1 MIRSD
6 LMNEILKK
14 YPVPVVGLMLGLAAA
29 GNLIQSYGELYRSIL
44 GIISAILFILMVV
57 KIVKY
62 PKDIAESLEN
72 PVVASVFPAFSMC
85 IMLLSTYFKPY
96 AVSLAFTMW
105 IIGVILHI
113 TLILW
118 FTKKFVFNFKI
129 KQVFPSWFIVYVG
142 IAVASVTGATF
153 QMTSVAQVAFWFGF
167 VTYLILLPIVIY
179 RVVKVKEMPEQTLP
193 TLAIFSAPASL
204 LLAGYMNSFKTK
216 NMSMTYFLM
225 ILSIIMYAAVIIML
239 FKLLRLKFYLSYSGF
254 TFPLIISGIG
264 IKLTSGFLAKNG
276 QTILSLQYLVK
287 FQEVVGVVITLYVL
301 IRYIQFILP
310 KNSIILDLEEKY
322 NHIMK

>member
-1 MIRSD
+1 
-6 LMNEILKK
+6 MNEILRK

-44 GIISAILFILMVV
+44 GIISAILFIVMVV

-113 TLILW
+113 ALILW

-142 IAVASVTGATF
+142 IVVASVTGATF
-153 QMTSVAQVAFWFGF
+153 QMTNVGQVAFWFGF

-225 ILSIIMYAAVIIML
+225 ILSIIMYVAVIIML
-239 FKLLRLKFYLSYSGF
+239 FKLLRLKFCLSYSGF

-301 IRYIQFILP
+301 VRYIQFILP

-322 NHIMK
+322 NRIMK